1 MQLILQQLI
10 AIAAKAHEGQVD
22 KAGAPYILHP
32 LRVMLRVDTNEER
45 IVAVLHDV
53 VEDCGWSFERLAAE
67 GFSAEVIEALK
78 ALTKREEGEPD
89 YEAFV
94 QRAAANSIAIRVK
107 LADLEDNCNL
117 SRIACPTERDMQR
130 IAKYRRAIEIL
141 KAAASA
147 RCALCSKLNIA
158 PNADD
163 LGPDPTVVSQPP

>member
-1 MQLILQQLI
+1 MDAAI

-22 KAGAPYILHP
+22 KGGAPYILHP

-53 VEDCGWSFERLAAE
+53 VEDCEGWSFEQLKAE
-67 GFSAEVIEALK
+67 EFSAKVIEALK

-89 YEAFV
+89 YEAYV
-94 QRAAANSIAIRVK
+94 QRAAANPIAIRVK

-117 SRIACPTERDMQR
+117 SRIAFPTEGDIQR

-141 KAAASA
+141 KAAASP
-147 RCALCSKLNIA
+147 RCAAN
-158 PNADD
+158 
-163 LGPDPTVVSQPP
+163 

>member
-1 MQLILQQLI
+1 STLGTAI
-10 AIAAKAHEGQVD
+10 AIAAKAHEGQLD
-22 KAGAPYILHP
+22 RGGAPYILHP

-53 VEDCGWSFERLAAE
+53 VEDCKGWSFEQLKAE
-67 GFSAEVIEALK
+67 GFSAEVIVALK
-78 ALTKREEGEPD
+78 ALTKRKKGEPD

-94 QRAAANSIAIRVK
+94 NRAAANPIAIRVK

-141 KAAASA
+141 KAAASPC
-147 RCALCSKLNIA
+147 CA
-158 PNADD
+158 
-163 LGPDPTVVSQPP
+163 

>member
-1 MQLILQQLI
+1 MDAAI

-22 KAGAPYILHP
+22 KGGAPYILHP

-53 VEDCGWSFERLAAE
+53 VEDCKEWSFEQLKAE
-67 GFSAEVIEALK
+67 EFSAKVIEALK

-89 YEAFV
+89 YEAYV
-94 QRAAANSIAIRVK
+94 QRAAANPIAIRVK

-141 KAAASA
+141 KAAASP
-147 RCALCSKLNIA
+147 RCAAN
-158 PNADD
+158 
-163 LGPDPTVVSQPP
+163 